1 MDRPLLEQFL
11 SQGLSLAEIG
21 RRVGLHEA
29 TVDYWLKKY
38 GLKAANHDRHAQRG
52 GVGRDELDA
61 LVQAGMSIAQ
71 IAAAIGRSKATVR
84 HWMREYGLKT
94 RRAEQRRASIEDEG
108 QPVHVVVRE
117 CARHGS
123 TEFKRRSGGG
133 YRCLKCR
140 SEAVTRRRRKVKR
153 VLVEEAGAHVLRAAT
168 IDASRLSSFITGS
181 PSTSG
186 SP

>member
-1 MDRPLLEQFL
+1 
-11 SQGLSLAEIG
+11 
-21 RRVGLHEA
+21 
-29 TVDYWLKKY
+29 
-38 GLKAANHDRHAQRG
+38 
-52 GVGRDELDA
+52 
-61 LVQAGMSIAQ
+61 MSIAQ

-84 HWMREYGLKT
+84 HRMREYGLKT
-94 RRAEQRRASIEDEG
+94 RRAEQRRASIEDGG
-108 QPVHVVVRE
+108 QPVHVVVWE

-123 TEFKRRSGGG
+123 TEFERRSGGG

-153 VLVEEAGAHVLRAAT
+153 VLVEEAGAHVLRSAT